1 MLIFLFYALNIILLL
16 SSFLHFRKSNND
28 ENLSISL
35 IQALF
40 SLPLLACE
48 YLYFAY
54 HLNSHTGELIFFSE
68 AVFILTWLSLARR
81 MRLPAES
88 PDSTMKQNYVIEVIA
103 GAVFLAQACYVLKT
117 QLLFIFNDHDIFLPK
132 YGAVYCLSILALLI
146 VLYSS
151 WKIEEFWRSIGNTE
165 RWRYKFL
172 VVGSFLICGA
182 LAWSSSYRL
191 TYMVIYKNHL
201 FLLFALLCSGWAL
214 MAYDISKHKLLKRK
228 IFVSR
233 KVVYSFVLPT
243 LLAVY
248 FIIFGVI
255 SLIMN
260 TFNLEMFFVVK
271 WLLVATGIVGVMLF
285 GFSGR
290 IRRRVHFF
298 ISTYFYT
305 NKYEYRDEW
314 LSLSESLEG
323 AQTEDEV
330 VQSLNKI
337 LRKSLYTV
345 EIFIWLGDSESGHDF
360 TLASWYKDFNNEGVN
375 TISSSGILV
384 NYLKDHSYFHLDEK
398 DKTTQWEEVKEQK
411 HDLLESFKLKFITPI
426 SINNHVSG
434 LIGLGA
440 EYTGG
445 EYSYDDFDLLS
456 ALGSQTASTLLAIRM
471 SEKLA
476 KAREQQAW
484 NRLSAFVLHDIKN
497 AATMLSLLQDNAP
510 EHIHE
515 PEFQND
521 MLELVDD
528 TLKRM
533 KRIEERLG
541 SLKEDLIPNLQSI
554 ELNTFL
560 TDCSKRMMK
569 KLPAIQ
575 INLESPVKLHIIS
588 DPELLHSI
596 MENLLIN
603 SSQAQEN
610 TGVVKLKACQT
621 ADSENVIIEIV
632 DNGSGIEE
640 SLLPDA
646 LFEPFK
652 TTKDGG
658 SGIGLW
664 QVQKMVTNM
673 GGTIAAG
680 NAPNG
685 GAQFTLKLP
694 SVNDVEKN
702 YNASYYSE

>member
-1 MLIFLFYALNIILLL
+1 MIILLFYVLNIILLL
-16 SSFLHFRKSNND
+16 SSLLHFRKSNND

-54 HLNSHTGELIFFSE
+54 HLNSRAGELIFFSE
-68 AVFILTWLSLARR
+68 AVFILIWLSLARR
-81 MRLPAES
+81 MRLPAGTQN
-88 PDSTMKQNYVIEVIA
+88 STMKQNYVVEVIA

-151 WKIEEFWRSIGNTE
+151 WKIEEFWRSIGNAE
-165 RWRYKFL
+165 HWRYKFL
-172 VVGSFLICGA
+172 VTGSFLICGA

-201 FLLFALLCSGWAL
+201 FLLFALLCSGWGL

-233 KVVYSFVLPT
+233 KVVYSFVVPS

-248 FIIFGVI
+248 FVIFGLI
-255 SLIMN
+255 SLTM
-260 TFNLEMFFVVK
+260 TMFNLEMFFVVK

-285 GFSGR
+285 GFSGK
-290 IRRRVHFF
+290 IRRRVQFF
-298 ISTYFYT
+298 ISTHFYT

-330 VQSLNKI
+330 VQSLKT
-337 LRKSLYTV
+337 LLQKSLYTV
-345 EIFIWLGDSESGHDF
+345 EIFIWLGDSENSQDF
-360 TLASWYKDFNNEGVN
+360 TLASWHKDFNNEAIN
-375 TISSSGILV
+375 TIRSSGLLV

-398 DKTTQWEEVKEQK
+398 NKTPQWQEVKEQNSK
-411 HDLLESFKLKFITPI
+411 LLESVNLKIITPI
-426 SINNHVSG
+426 SISNHISG

-445 EYSYDDFDLLS
+445 TYSYDDFDLLS
-456 ALGSQTASTLLAIRM
+456 ALGSQTAATILAIRM

-476 KAREQQAW
+476 KTREQQAW

-497 AATMLSLLQDNAP
+497 AATMLSLLQENAP

-515 PEFQND
+515 PEFQDD

-533 KRIEERLG
+533 KRVEERLG
-541 SLKEDLIPNLQSI
+541 TLKADIIPNLQS
-554 ELNTFL
+554 LKVHPFL
-560 TDCSKRMMK
+560 EKTSEQMKK
-569 KLPAIQ
+569 KLPSMQISIIQ
-575 INLESPVKLHIIS
+575 EKDINVLT
-588 DPELLHSI
+588 DPEHLHSI
-596 MENLLIN
+596 LENLLLN
-603 SSQAQEN
+603 SAQAQDNNGVITLEYN
-610 TGVVKLKACQT
+610 NIDSYTTITVSDTGP
-621 ADSENVIIEIV
+621 
-632 DNGSGIEE
+632 GIDE
-640 SLLPDA
+640 SLLPDI

-652 TTKDGG
+652 TTKDAG

-664 QVQKMVTNM
+664 QVRKLLRNM
-673 GGTIAAG
+673 GGTICVT
-680 NAPNG
+680 NLQTG
-685 GAQFTLKLP
+685 GAKFTIELP
-694 SVNDVEKN
+694 TTSVE
-702 YNASYYSE
+702 

>member
-1 MLIFLFYALNIILLL
+1 MLILLFYTLNILLLL

-81 MRLPAES
+81 LRLPAEA
-88 PDSTMKQNYVIEVIA
+88 PNSTTKQNYAVEVIA

-151 WKIEEFWRSIGNTE
+151 WKIEEFWRSIGNAE

-172 VVGSFLICGA
+172 VTGSFLICGA
-182 LAWSSSYRL
+182 LAWSSSYKL

-214 MAYDISKHKLLKRK
+214 MAYDIGKHKLLKRK
-228 IFVSR
+228 IFISR
-233 KVVYSFVLPT
+233 KVVYSFVVPS

-248 FIIFGVI
+248 FVIFGI
-255 SLIMN
+255 ITLTMN
-260 TFNLEMFFVVK
+260 MFNLEMFFVVK
-271 WLLVATGIVGVMLF
+271 WFLIATGIVGVMLF
-285 GFSGR
+285 GFSGK
-290 IRRRVHFF
+290 IRSRSHFF
-298 ISTYFYT
+298 ISTHFYT

-330 VQSLNKI
+330 VQSLSKI
-337 LRKSLYTV
+337 LQKSLYTV
-345 EIFIWLGDSESGHDF
+345 EIFIWIGDSESGQDF
-360 TLASWYKDFNNEGVN
+360 TLSSWHKDFKNEGVN
-375 TISSSGILV
+375 TINSSGILI
-384 NYLKDHSYFHLDEK
+384 NYLKDRSYFHLDEK
-398 DKTTQWEEVKEQK
+398 EKTPQWQEVKEQK
-411 HDLLESFKLKFITPI
+411 TDLFESFKLKIITPI

-434 LIGLGA
+434 LIGLGG

-456 ALGSQTASTLLAIRM
+456 ALGSQTAATLLAIRM

-497 AATMLSLLQDNAP
+497 AATMLSLLQENAP

-515 PEFQND
+515 REFQDD

-533 KRIEERLG
+533 KRVEERLG
-541 SLKEDLIPNLQSI
+541 TLKEDLAPNLQWF
-554 ELNTFL
+554 ELNLFL
-560 TDCSKRMMK
+560 IECSNRMMK
-569 KLPAIQ
+569 KISTLI
-575 INLESPVKLHIIS
+575 INVECPKDLCIKS
-588 DPELLHSI
+588 DPELLYSI
-596 MENLLIN
+596 MENILLN
-603 SSQAQEN
+603 ASQAQDN
-610 TGVVKLKACQT
+610 TGVIQIKAKRET
-621 ADSENVIIEIV
+621 NAPHATLEIQ

-664 QVQKMVTNM
+664 QVKKIVSNM
-673 GGTIAAG
+673 EGSIVAK
-680 NAPNG
+680 NIPDG
-685 GAQFTLKLP
+685 GAVFSIQLP
-694 SVNDVEKN
+694 LR
-702 YNASYYSE
+702 